1 MMPTSVVQFGQEI
14 IGSIVDLLSLP
25 VDYSAKFAS
34 QEKSL
39 APEDQQ
45 YLYEIAGQLIGGLE
59 PATQQP
65 YLDGLVRTQVAH
77 LERYAALMHTELV
90 QLFFA
95 KPVLYADNLIRL
107 KPEDEGQ
114 VSMSV
119 GHVVA
124 SMGNLSKGMV

>member
-59 PATQQP
+59 PAAQQP
-65 YLDGLVRTQVAH
+65 YLDGLVRTQVAQ

-95 KPVLYADNLIRL
+95 KPVLCADNSI
-107 KPEDEGQ
+107 PFE
-114 VSMSV
+114 
-119 GHVVA
+119 A
-124 SMGNLSKGMV
+124 